1 MAPWCSGQR
10 PGRNDIPVLREKGSA
25 MVHVDGKD
33 FDGKDSKKKERE
45 SFSALIVAPA
55 SLIYNLQAEV
65 KKFAPSLMRTIE
77 CFLKAAILRSG

>member
-33 FDGKDSKKKERE
+33 SKKKRRDWSSIPPQGGLAKITLYGAR
-45 SFSALIVAPA
+45 SFNWCLRMSKQ
-55 SLIYNLQAEV
+55 S
-65 KKFAPSLMRTIE
+65 PSNQVI
-77 CFLKAAILRSG
+77 